1 MKKVLSIL
9 MTFMLIFMTI
19 GPLPSVFAA
28 SFSGTI
34 TGSTASEGPN
44 GVGSITVTGATSG
57 AKLVLTPK
65 AGGTSANMT
74 SAGGNDTF
82 NNIEPGIYT
91 VTEEIG
97 GIISASSN
105 EARILPRAVKV
116 AAPDQFGQVMVSDA
130 KPIAK
135 LTMRH
140 DRVGFFSPPTN
151 AKQDGTGVFN
161 VGYAEERVPPGKN
174 YRVVQEINGV
184 TSAESNSIDI
194 EPEPVKLNVT
204 IEGAGIGNNGGAIQV
219 NATRKGNT
227 LYLHKVASGT
237 EPIIRKVEDA
247 DSFTFTG
254 LSAGQYYVI
263 QEENGAVSPK
273 SNDVFIVDEMAPTIE
288 LKGPATDKVSMP
300 KNYATWEYPVNIS
313 DVTVKDNISKPI
325 ITFTVS
331 PDRKINTPGIYK
343 ITYTATDVAGNSS
356 SITKTVTITPPTLDI
371 DENKIIHTFI
381 SGETKPGRKVGDIF
395 VNNVMAEAT
404 IKVYQDPGGKP
415 IKTVT
420 RANDATFG
428 EFKVTEIPVGKTYYI
443 TQTVN
448 GIESETSIRV
458 DIKDTTKPTI
468 ELTGGANGKDTVKF
482 VRGESY
488 VEYGATATD
497 NLDFGLSASIKIDRS
512 AVKMDVPG
520 IYVVK
525 YNVSDGAGNAATEV
539 QRIVVVSPHPVLA
552 IGSNADLGEVGV
564 KNAFPGTK
572 LKLYSVTNSNTP
584 VAVSPTLAVDAT
596 TYVFKHPTD
605 LNGVI
610 PNLEIKIQPGSYY
623 VIQEFT
629 IPSQT
634 APLESARSNIV
645 DVVDINRPYITIT
658 GSENISYVWDIDG
671 NGYTYDKDNNI
682 GAFTDP
688 GATAEDYLDKKE
700 ELTKKIKRKIMFG
713 NEVICDENILV
724 NPKCDKPL
732 EIEVPGIY
740 TITYSVTTERGAK
753 ANDKQRIVTVAPP
766 IVGPL
771 NATTGKSTIVV
782 TETFFHIKTK
792 TVVNLYN
799 THGQLLESISPAV
812 DATATF
818 KDIPVGLGYYVTQ
831 TVNGIESAPSDPI
844 NISLFEDANEAAMI
858 TAFEFT
864 SVRAYGTIDHK
875 AGTIHVVVPKSTTS
889 MKFKPKFEAIGTVEV
904 NNIEQINGHSE
915 QDFTNSTE
923 VPKKYT
929 VTSKD
934 KKVTKDYEVT
944 VTKATFD
951 TNTWTTTVTKSV
963 VFSPSGGSTALS
975 LDEST
980 LAVKQGV
987 SFIGKDR
994 AIHVPAANVGET
1006 TAPVLTIKTLT
1017 SVSGPA
1023 AQQAT
1028 EIGWGNST
1036 KPFVQPIEIEMTNV
1050 VGKKFARFV
1059 HNNNQTFA
1067 IIQPSDEQVSVGIPK
1082 NSTIIGLVAQPG
1094 TYALVND
1101 LAEPKIETGT
1111 ANTYQIKAVPGA
1123 QIYYTTNSSH
1133 IAYDRSARKETLASY
1148 TLESLDLSNWTRY
1161 TQGQQISTPSGE
1173 LYAFAMK
1180 DGIISPLAHDVT
1192 IAPTAWKKTV
1202 NRPAAKPLSITFNAK
1217 VDRKALYTGLISVTD
1232 DSTNKKVTIK
1242 LSLSPDG
1249 KTIMVSPETAFKRGN
1264 QYTLHIDR
1272 KFKGNTKNNE
1282 FLKQPLTQ
1290 TFIAE

>member
-1 MKKVLSIL
+1 MKKTLSIL
-9 MTFMLIFMTI
+9 ITFMLIFMTI
-19 GPLPSVFAA
+19 GPLPAVFAA

-44 GVGSITVTGATSG
+44 GVGSITVKGATSG
-57 AKLVLTPK
+57 AKLVLTPQSD
-65 AGGTSANMT
+65 GTFANIPSAT
-74 SAGGNDTF
+74 GNDIF
-82 NNIEPGIYT
+82 NNVEPGIYT

-97 GIISASSN
+97 GIISAPSN
-105 EARILPRAVKV
+105 PEKVYPRAVKV
-116 AAPDQFGQVMVSDA
+116 AAPDQFGQVRVSDA
-130 KPIAK
+130 KPRAI
-135 LTMRH
+135 LTMVH
-140 DRVGFFSPPTN
+140 DRVAFFSPPTN
-151 AKQDGTGVFN
+151 ADQTGIGTFN
-161 VGYAEERVPPGKN
+161 VGYAEEQVPPGKN

-184 TSAESNSIDI
+184 KSAESNSIDI
-194 EPEPVKLNVT
+194 APEPVKLNVT
-204 IEGAGIGNNGGAIQV
+204 IKGAGINNNGGAIQV

-313 DVTVKDNISKPI
+313 DVTVKDNISTPI

-343 ITYTATDVAGNSS
+343 ITYTATDVAENSS
-356 SITKTVTITPPTLDI
+356 SVTKTVTIAPPTLDI

-443 TQTVN
+443 TQTIN

-468 ELTGGANGKDTVKF
+468 ELNGGANGKDIVEF

-497 NLDFGLSASIKIDRS
+497 NLDEGLSASIKIDSS
-512 AVKMDVPG
+512 AVNMNVPG
-520 IYVVK
+520 KYIVR
-525 YNVSDGAGNAATEV
+525 YNVMDAAGNAATEV
-539 QRIVVVSPHPVLA
+539 PRVVVVSPHAVIA
-552 IGSNADLGEVGV
+552 IGSNADIGEVGV
-564 KNAFPGTK
+564 KNAFPGTT
-572 LKLYSVTNSNTP
+572 LKLYSVTNPNNP
-584 VAVSPTLAVDAT
+584 VAVSKPLAIDAT
-596 TYVFKHPTD
+596 TYVFKHPTNSAGD
-605 LNGVI
+605 I
-610 PNLEIKIQPGSYY
+610 PNTEIKIQPGSYY
-623 VIQEFT
+623 VIQEFSIT
-629 IPSQT
+629 GEILKSM
-634 APLESARSNIV
+634 RSNIV
-645 DVVDINRPYITIT
+645 DVVDTNRPYITLT
-658 GSENISYVWDIDG
+658 GSEILSFVWDIDK
-671 NGYTYDKDNNI
+671 NEYAYDKNNSI
-682 GAFTDP
+682 GAFKDP

-700 ELTKKIKRKIMFG
+700 DLTKKIKRKIMFG
-713 NEVICDENILV
+713 NELICDENILD

-732 EIEVPGIY
+732 EIKVPGIY

-753 ANDKQRIVTVAPP
+753 ANDKQRIVTIAPP

-771 NATTGKSTIVV
+771 KATAGKSTIVV

-799 THGQLLESISPAV
+799 THGQLLESISPAA
-812 DATATF
+812 DATATATF
-818 KDIPVGLGYYVTQ
+818 TDIPVGLGYYVTQ

-844 NISLFEDANEAAMI
+844 NVSLFEDANEAAMI

-864 SVRAYGTIDHK
+864 SIRAYGTIDHT
-875 AGTIHVVVPKSTTS
+875 AGTIQVVVPKSTTS
-889 MKFKPKFEAIGTVEV
+889 LKFKPKFAAIGTVKFD
-904 NNIEQINGHSE
+904 NIEQISGNTE
-915 QDFTNSTE
+915 QDFSNSTE
-923 VPKKYT
+923 VPLRYT

-934 KKVTKDYEVT
+934 GKVIKDYEVK

-951 TNTWTTTVTKSV
+951 TNTWTTTVNKSV
-963 VFSPSGGSTALS
+963 NFSASGGSTALT
-975 LDEST
+975 LDERS
-980 LAVKQGV
+980 LAAKQGV

-994 AIHVPAANVGET
+994 AIHIPPANVVET
-1006 TAPVLTIKTLT
+1006 TAPVLTVKTLT
-1017 SVSGPA
+1017 SVQGPA
-1023 AQQAT
+1023 ALQAT

-1036 KPFVQPIEIEMTNV
+1036 KPFVQPIEIEIPNNV

-1059 HNNNQTFA
+1059 HDNNQTFA
-1067 IIQPSDEQVSVGIPK
+1067 IIQPSDEQAGLGASK
-1082 NSTIIGLVAQPG
+1082 NNTIIGLVAQPG

-1101 LAEPKIETGT
+1101 LAAPKITGT
-1111 ANTYQIKAVPGA
+1111 AKAYQITSAVSGA

-1133 IAYDRSARKETLASY
+1133 IAYDRSARKETLANY
-1148 TLESLDLSNWTRY
+1148 TLEILDLSNWTRY
-1161 TQGQQISTPSGE
+1161 TGQSISTTSGE

-1180 DGIISPLAHDVT
+1180 DGIISPLANAIT
-1192 IAPTAWKKTV
+1192 IAPTEWKKTMT
-1202 NRPAAKPLSITFNAK
+1202 RPVAKPLSITFNAK
-1217 VDRKALYTGLISVTD
+1217 VDRKALYTGLISVID
-1232 DSTNKKVTIK
+1232 DSTNKEVPVK
-1242 LSLSPDG
+1242 LSLSANG
-1249 KTIMVSPETAFKRGN
+1249 KTITVSPVTAFNRGS
-1264 QYTLHIDR
+1264 QYTLYIDR

>member
-1 MKKVLSIL
+1 
-9 MTFMLIFMTI
+9 MTI
-19 GPLPSVFAA
+19 GPLPSAFAA
-28 SFSGTI
+28 SSI
-34 TGSTASEGPN
+34 TGSTAGEGPL
-44 GVGSITVTGATSG
+44 GKGTITVSG
-57 AKLVLTPK
+57 ASLNANLVLIPSTE
-65 AGGTSANMT
+65 GGSDMNGTASAT
-74 SAGGNDTF
+74 GTYTF
-82 NNIEPGIYT
+82 SGVEPGIYT
-91 VTEEIG
+91 VKETATDG
-97 GIISASSN
+97 TISTSN
-105 EARILPRAVKV
+105 ETRVIPSAVKV
-116 AAPDQFGQVMVSDA
+116 AAPDQAGRITVSDA
-130 KPIAK
+130 KPTAK

-151 AKQDGTGVFN
+151 ANQDGIGVFN
-161 VGYAEERVPPGKN
+161 VGYQNEQVPPGKN
-174 YRVVQEINGV
+174 YRVVQTINGV

-194 EPEPVKLNVT
+194 APERVRLNVT
-204 IEGAGIGNNGGAIQV
+204 ISGAGMNNNGGAIEV
-219 NATRKGNT
+219 TDTRKGNRLF
-227 LYLHKVASGT
+227 LYKVASGI
-237 EPIIRKVEDA
+237 EPTIRTVEA
-247 DSFTFTG
+247 ENTYTFSG
-254 LSAGQYYVI
+254 LSAGEYYVV
-263 QEENGAVSPK
+263 QEEHGAAGPE
-273 SNDVFIVDEMAPTIE
+273 SNYVKIVDEMAPTIE
-288 LKGPATDKVSMP
+288 LVGPATDKVSMP
-300 KNYATWEYPVNIS
+300 KNNVGWVYPVSNS
-313 DVTVKDNISKPI
+313 DVTVKDNISTPT
-325 ITFTVS
+325 ITFTIS
-331 PDRKINTPGIYK
+331 PNQTLNTPGVYK
-343 ITYTATDVAGNSS
+343 ITYSAKDDAGNTSTV
-356 SITKTVTITPPTLDI
+356 TKTVTIAPPTLDI
-371 DENKIIHTFI
+371 DENKIIHTSI
-381 SGETKPGRKVGDIF
+381 TGETKPGRKVGDIF
-395 VNNVMAEAT
+395 VNNVMAGAT

-415 IKTVT
+415 IKTIT

-468 ELTGGANGKDTVKF
+468 ELNGGTNGKDTVTF
-482 VRGESY
+482 TRGEKY

-497 NLDFGLSASIKIDRS
+497 NLDDGLSASIKINSS
-512 AVKMDVPG
+512 AVNMNIPG
-520 IYVVK
+520 KYIVR
-525 YNVSDGAGNAATEV
+525 YNVMDAAGNAAIEV
-539 QRIVVVSPHPVLA
+539 QRTVVVSPHAVIA
-552 IGSNADLGEVGV
+552 IGSNADLGEVSV
-564 KNAFPGTK
+564 NNAFPGTV
-572 LKLYSVTNSNTP
+572 LKLYSVTDSNNP
-584 VAVSPTLAVDAT
+584 VAVSKPLAVDAT
-596 TYVFKHPTD
+596 TYVFKHPTNAEGD
-605 LNGVI
+605 I
-610 PNLEIKIQPGSYY
+610 PNKEIKIPPGSYY
-623 VIQEFT
+623 VIQEFS
-629 IPSQT
+629 ISGEI
-634 APLESARSNIV
+634 LKSMRSNIV
-645 DVVDINRPYITIT
+645 DVVDTNRPYITIT
-658 GSENISYVWDIDG
+658 GSENLSFVWDIDK
-671 NGYTYDKDNNI
+671 NEYAYDKNNNI
-682 GAFTDP
+682 GAFIDP

-713 NEVICDENILV
+713 NELICDENILV

-753 ANDKQRIVTVAPP
+753 ANDKQRIITIAPP

-771 NATTGKSTIVV
+771 MATAGKSTIVV

-799 THGQLLESISPAV
+799 THGQLLESISPAA
-812 DATATF
+812 DATATATF
-818 KDIPVGLGYYVTQ
+818 TDIPVGLGYYVTQ
-831 TVNGIESAPSDPI
+831 TVNGIESAPSAPI
-844 NISLFEDANEAAMI
+844 NVSLFEDANEAAMI

-864 SVRAYGTIDHK
+864 SVRAHGTIDHK

-951 TNTWTTTVTKSV
+951 ANTWTTTVTKSV
-963 VFSPSGGSTALS
+963 SFSPSGGSTALS

-994 AIHVPAANVGET
+994 AIHVPAANVVET
-1006 TAPVLTIKTLT
+1006 TTPVLTVKTLT

-1036 KPFVQPIEIEMTNV
+1036 KPFVQPIEIEMANV

-1101 LAEPKIETGT
+1101 LAAPKIETGT
-1111 ANTYQIKAVPGA
+1111 ANTYQIKAVAGA

-1173 LYAFAMK
+1173 LYAFTMK

-1202 NRPAAKPLSITFNAK
+1202 TRPAAKPLSITFNAK